1 MPKIINS
8 SGSKLGEIDPDGNV
22 FDRSHKRIGHVSGGG
37 EIRNDSGNV
46 MGKYYD
52 NGDVYSGSNC
62 VGKVA
67 DDGSVYYYDTYVGR
81 VTGSEAKAG
90 GAALILLLRK

>member
-1 MPKIINS
+1 MPKIISS

-22 FDRSHKRIGHVSGGG
+22 FDGSHKIIGQVLGGG
-37 EIRNDSGNV
+37 EVKNASGSTL
-46 MGKYYD
+46 GKYYD
-52 NGDVYSGSNC
+52 TGDIYSGSNC

-67 DDGSVYYYDTYVGR
+67 DDDSVYYYDTYVGR